1 MHFEKT
7 TATPVGATAPGTGN
21 TLAPTV
27 ERRAARRIPCDA
39 LVTWA
44 SAEIPPQTAR
54 MRDLSPRGLCFAT
67 SHAPAVG
74 TVLEICGQTLRAR
87 AMVRTIRDGD
97 DGQVLVGVEFDS
109 VRFHDPHG
117 LFAGR
122 VG

>member
-1 MHFEKT
+1 MYFEKT
-7 TATPVGATAPGTGN
+7 RGVPAGAQAPAARNPFPPTA
-21 TLAPTV
+21 
-27 ERRAARRIPCDA
+27 ERRAARRISCDA

-44 SAEIPPQTAR
+44 SADIPPQTAR

-67 SHAPAVG
+67 SEAPAVG
-74 TVLEICGQTLRAR
+74 DVLEIHGETLRAR
-87 AMVRTIRDGD
+87 AVVRTLREGE

-122 VG
+122 FG